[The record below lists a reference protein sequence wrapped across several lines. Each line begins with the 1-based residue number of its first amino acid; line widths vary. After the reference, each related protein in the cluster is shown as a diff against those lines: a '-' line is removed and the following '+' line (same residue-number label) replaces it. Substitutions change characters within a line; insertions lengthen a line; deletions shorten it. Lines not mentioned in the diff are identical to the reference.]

1 MRQFMKR
8 ITSALLALLAVLL
21 LAGCVQREA
30 EADPGSGS
38 YYVYY
43 LDKNVTELEHV
54 LYSVSAENK
63 EELISELLENLMQ
76 VPSNIDMI
84 PAIGDDVRYES
95 FSLDG
100 SVLYLYFDERYGE
113 MKPER
118 KTLCNAALTETLT
131 QVAGVDHVGIY
142 TGGQPLSGQSG
153 APLGPF
159 TENDFVNSISDVN
172 RYESAELTL
181 YFADAAGKT
190 LVEETRTVTYRV
202 DTPPEQLVV
211 EQLIAGP
218 QQSGSLAVLSSDTRL
233 LSVSVNEN
241 VCYLNFSKEFLTP
254 VPNENPY
261 LTIYALVNSLSELTT
276 VQRVQIAVEG
286 SQAVLFRDI
295 VSLDTLFERNLD
307 YIPQ

>member
-1 MRQFMKR
+1 MKR

-261 LTIYALVNSLSELTT
+261 LTSYALVNSRSELTT

>member
-1 MRQFMKR
+1 MRQLMKR

-118 KTLCNAALTETLT
+118 KTLCNAALTETL
-131 QVAGVDHVGIY
+131 
-142 TGGQPLSGQSG
+142 
-153 APLGPF
+153 
-159 TENDFVNSISDVN
+159 
-172 RYESAELTL
+172 
-181 YFADAAGKT
+181 
-190 LVEETRTVTYRV
+190 
-202 DTPPEQLVV
+202 
-211 EQLIAGP
+211 
-218 QQSGSLAVLSSDTRL
+218 
-233 LSVSVNEN
+233 
-241 VCYLNFSKEFLTP
+241 
-254 VPNENPY
+254 
-261 LTIYALVNSLSELTT
+261 
-276 VQRVQIAVEG
+276 
-286 SQAVLFRDI
+286 
-295 VSLDTLFERNLD
+295 
-307 YIPQ
+307 